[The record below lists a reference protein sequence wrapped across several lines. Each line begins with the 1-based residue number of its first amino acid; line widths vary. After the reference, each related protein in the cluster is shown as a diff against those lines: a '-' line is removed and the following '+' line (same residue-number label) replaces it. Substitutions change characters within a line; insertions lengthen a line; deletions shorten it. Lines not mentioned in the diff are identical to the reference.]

1 MAETETDEVYGMTG
15 IERRKWDTLAILA
28 YIVTIMVG
36 LSVLTPYFYVIP
48 EKNSNLITQ
57 GQTTLYAGWML
68 ILAFYYK
75 SRGNNPVDAET
86 ISVQARTIKDAQTTL
101 SAAAGVVPGQVNLTP
116 GDQVKVQAVDDAHPI
131 KS

>member
-1 MAETETDEVYGMTG
+1 MADEFTDMNMVE
-15 IERRKWDTLAILA
+15 IDRRKWDTLAILA

-36 LSVLTPYFYVIP
+36 LSVLTPYFYTIP

-75 SRGNNPVDAET
+75 SRVNNPVDADT
-86 ISVQARTIKDAQTTL
+86 INSQAKTIKEAQATL
-101 SAAAGVVPGQVNLTP
+101 SAATGATPGQVNLEP
-116 GDQVKVQAVDDAHPI
+116 GDQVKVKATEDATATN
-131 KS
+131 

>member
-1 MAETETDEVYGMTG
+1 MSLDEDSDITT
-15 IERRKWDTLAILA
+15 IERRKWDTLAIMA

-36 LSVLTPYFYVIP
+36 LSVLTPYFYIIP

-75 SRGNNPVDAET
+75 SRANNPLDAET
-86 ISVQARTIKDAQTTL
+86 INSQAKTIKEAQTTL
-101 SAAAGVVPGQVNLTP
+101 SAVAGTTPGQVNLEP
-116 GDQVKVQAVDDAHPI
+116 GDQVKVKATDDGGATPPD
-131 KS
+131 